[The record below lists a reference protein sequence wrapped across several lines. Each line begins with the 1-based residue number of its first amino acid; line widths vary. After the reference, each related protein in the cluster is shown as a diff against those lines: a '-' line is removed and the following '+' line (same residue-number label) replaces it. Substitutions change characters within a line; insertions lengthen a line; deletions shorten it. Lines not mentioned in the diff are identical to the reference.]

1 MSLTFNKFSLLF
13 VTQHCHHQTGCWRA
27 TGRRSDEVTKWCWW
41 CCLNCRRRWG
51 GEPEGWFHPRRLSK
65 WLRITDIPASLSP
78 LLKPM
83 ARDSWRLKPTGGVV
97 WSRTCSFPLKS
108 CKPVKWN
115 GSKSSTE
122 AKQREQAVLSLPAP
136 FVLFEF
142 DCGGWVKP
150 HQGGQTFWVF
160 RTSPAL
166 NGRGEVTASDP
177 EPKQRP
183 TGSSSRRQAFESK
196 RFCLYVVWKLR
207 WQHWRSQVVQTDS
220 FSRQEDNRWDF
231 GCWLNCSNWR
241 LNEFTE
247 LTGRGWANEA
257 PPRAGGDPTGRDWGP
272 SAAQMCRNSAGNLQV
287 IRK

>member
-177 EPKQRP
+177 EPKQARLHVDRP
-183 TGSSSRRQAFESK
+183 LKANAFVYTSSGSSADNTGGHRLSKQTVFPGRRTIGETLA
-196 RFCLYVVWKLR
+196 
-207 WQHWRSQVVQTDS
+207 
-220 FSRQEDNRWDF
+220 
-231 GCWLNCSNWR
+231 
-241 LNEFTE
+241 
-247 LTGRGWANEA
+247 
-257 PPRAGGDPTGRDWGP
+257 AG
-272 SAAQMCRNSAGNLQV
+272 
-287 IRK
+287 